1 MLLGPGS
8 GMVSSLE
15 IYCSERASE
24 LLGGEGRCPTT
35 LMAGITPPAPLIES
49 PEVAT
54 DSQSHYASHPLV
66 GTAGIP
72 LVVYP
77 GLKLNFLRPA
87 FLTAIKDFEPD
98 VVHFVDP
105 IWLGAQTLVAMEL
118 GWAGAEWVPE
128 RGPAVGTGLAGA
140 VVASY
145 HT

>member
-1 MLLGPGS
+1 MHAPGS
-8 GMVSSLE
+8 WFRYGE
-15 IYCSERASE
+15 YAAAPSEGGAASKRAANIHH
-24 LLGGEGRCPTT
+24 LLTSTHHHTIG
-35 LMAGITPPAPLIES
+35 PPHPES
-49 PEVAT
+49 PLT
-54 DSQSHYASHPLV
+54 PQSHYASHPLV

>member
-1 MLLGPGS
+1 MHAPRSWLRYGESVTPSERGEF
-8 GMVSSLE
+8 VA
-15 IYCSERASE
+15 SERARHSP
-24 LLGGEGRCPTT
+24 PT
-35 LMAGITPPAPLIES
+35 LHPSTPAVS
-49 PEVAT
+49 STRVAT
-54 DSQSHYASHPLV
+54 NAQSHYASHPLV